1 MNGKEHEFIITGRF
15 SSFMGGGYAAFV
27 SDEFDMSGALA
38 NGLTGV
44 QINLNGEPDEKTVS
58 DTIKK
63 LSDKLESDKVFT
75 AEGSVKMMTQASDPI
90 NAIKK
95 LDMILTVILT
105 ALIILLMER
114 SFISKEKSEIAIM
127 KAVGIQSRSIIL
139 QHVLRFVIVSV
150 IACIIA
156 SAAVL
161 PISGATLSWVSSMIG
176 DVRGIDVDYSPAEVF
191 VLCPAILLTVT
202 TIGAYITALHTKR
215 ITASDTASIE

>member
-1 MNGKEHEFIITGRF
+1 M
-15 SSFMGGGYAAFV
+15 
-27 SDEFDMSGALA
+27 
-38 NGLTGV
+38 TGV
-44 QINLNGEPDEKTVS
+44 QIKLNGDPDEKTVS

-63 LSDKLESDKVFT
+63 LSEKLESDKVFT
-75 AEGSVKMMTQASDPI
+75 AEDSIKMMTQASDPI

-105 ALIILLMER
+105 SLIILLMER
-114 SFISKEKSEIAIM
+114 SFISKEKSEIALM

-161 PISGATLSWVSSMIG
+161 PISSTLLSWVSSVIG
-176 DVRGIDVDYSPAEVF
+176 DVRGIDVDYSTVEVF
-191 VLCPAILLTVT
+191 VICPAILLAVT
-202 TIGAYITALHTKR
+202 TIGAFITALHTKR